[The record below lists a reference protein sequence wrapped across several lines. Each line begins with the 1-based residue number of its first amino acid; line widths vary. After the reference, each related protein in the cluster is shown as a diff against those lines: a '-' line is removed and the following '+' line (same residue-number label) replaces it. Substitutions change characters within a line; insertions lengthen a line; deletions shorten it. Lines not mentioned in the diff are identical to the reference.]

1 MINHIT
7 SLQNSKIKAWKALSK
22 QTGDLS
28 DRFFMIEGHHL
39 VKEAYKSGLLKEIIC
54 VESLLDHALDIETT
68 VVPQY
73 IIEALSQQKTPQGI
87 IGVCLKKEKP
97 TFGEDGPII
106 YFDTINDPG
115 NLGTMLRTS
124 LAFGI
129 KKCLISPQSVALY
142 HPKVIASSQGAIF
155 HLDAF
160 MDDHEQRLEQLIQ
173 KGYTLFVTGFGPKT
187 ISLNQV
193 TFPLKSIIVFGNESH
208 GVSKVLLEKAKET
221 IHIDMNHIDS
231 LNVAIAHGII
241 TYVLSKQLKL

>member
-28 DRFFMIEGHHL
+28 DHFFIVEGHHL
-39 VKEAYKSGLLKEIIC
+39 VQEAYKSGLLKEIIC
-54 VESLLDHALDIETT
+54 VESLLENAPEIETT
-68 VVPQY
+68 IVPPY
-73 IIEALSQQKTPQGI
+73 ILEAISQQKTPQGI
-87 IGVCLKKEKP
+87 IGVCVKKTKP
-97 TFGEDGPII
+97 IDDDGPIM

-129 KKCLISPQSVALY
+129 KKCFISAQSVTLY

-160 MDDHEQRLEQLIQ
+160 MDDHYQMVEQLIE
-173 KGYTLFVTGFGPKT
+173 KGYTLFVTGFGQNT
-187 ISLNQV
+187 TSLNDV
-193 TFPLKSIIVFGNESH
+193 TFPRQSIVVFGNESH
-208 GVSKVLLEKAKET
+208 GVSKVLLEKAKQT